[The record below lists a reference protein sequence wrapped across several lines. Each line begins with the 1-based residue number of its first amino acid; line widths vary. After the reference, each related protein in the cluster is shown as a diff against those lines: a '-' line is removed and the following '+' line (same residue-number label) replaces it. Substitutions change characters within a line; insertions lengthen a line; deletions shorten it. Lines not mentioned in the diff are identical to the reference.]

1 MTPSKAVCKL
11 GRCPDDLGRGPGH
24 TRQGTH
30 KMRASPNG
38 RTSRGIARRHLLV
51 TAAAFGA
58 ALPLRASEA
67 RAQTPSS
74 APAAPAIVTARKKI
88 TFSWNQTA
96 LCTAAVPMAWHG
108 GYFERH
114 GLDVDLI
121 NFGGST
127 DQLLE
132 ALATGK
138 ADGAVGMVL
147 RWLKP
152 LEGGFDVKLTAGVHG
167 GCMYLVASREA
178 GITDFASLKGKAI
191 GVSDF
196 ASPAKNLYSIVL
208 RRRGIDPDHD
218 VEWRQFP
225 DDMLAVA
232 VQKGEIQAY
241 VSSDPL
247 VYRAVARSDGKLFRL
262 HSNAT
267 YEYAD
272 RTCCVLGI
280 RGSLIRQDRETAEAI
295 TRAILDAAQEVARN
309 PELAVENF
317 SKYTPPTTPV
327 RSLIDMLVSYPYGQQ
342 PVGDDFRRQIATYA
356 DELKTAGILRA
367 STDPERYARRVTADF
382 VA

>member
-1 MTPSKAVCKL
+1 MPECRGVSAQVTVQTTQGTDPMRKPPET
-11 GRCPDDLGRGPGH
+11 RTGRGV
-24 TRQGTH
+24 
-30 KMRASPNG
+30 
-38 RTSRGIARRHLLV
+38 SRRYLLG
-51 TAAAFGA
+51 TAAGFA
-58 ALPLRASEA
+58 ATLPLGWSGAHAQAAS
-67 RAQTPSS
+67 SDL
-74 APAAPAIVTARKKI
+74 AAPAIVPTRKKI

-108 GYFERH
+108 GFFARH

-138 ADGAVGMVL
+138 ADAALGMVL

-167 GCMYLVASREA
+167 GCMYLVASRAA

-191 GVSDF
+191 GVADF

-208 RRRGIDPDHD
+208 RRRGLDPDHD
-218 VEWRQFP
+218 VEWRQYP

-247 VYRAVARSDGKLFRL
+247 VYRAVERSEGKLFRL

-267 YEYAD
+267 QEYAD

-295 TRAILDAAQEVARN
+295 TRAILEASQEVARN
-309 PELAVENF
+309 PELAVEDF

-342 PVGDDFRRQIATYA
+342 PVGDDFRRQIAAYA
-356 DELKTAGILRA
+356 DELKSAGILRA
-367 STDPERYARRVTADF
+367 NTDTERYARRITADI